1 MDHDSRSFPSRDSRT
16 ETPTDSA
23 EEARSG
29 GAVPQSAPMVQN
41 ATEAQSSGIQADAAQ
56 NGDSESGESGFSV
69 SLIEWVEMFAGC
81 FAVVLLIVTFLFRH
95 SPVDG
100 TSMVPTLNNGD
111 ILIIEELGYTPK
123 QGDVIVAQ
131 SPSHGYDEPIVKRI
145 IATGGQTVDI
155 DFDTW
160 TVTVDGEP
168 LNETW
173 ALTEVVDKDKK
184 NSAYKIIGEKKSGG
198 DYSINYIEGQSMLSR
213 DMQFP
218 LTVPEGSVFVM
229 GHNRNGSLD
238 SRSSLVGIIDNR
250 LVVGHVIFRLFPISR
265 FGTL

>member
-1 MDHDSRSFPSRDSRT
+1 MDNDNTNFSSR
-16 ETPTDSA
+16 EQH
-23 EEARSG
+23 G
-29 GAVPQSAPMVQN
+29 QV
-41 ATEAQSSGIQADAAQ
+41 TEAERGAGAHSAAAHGASTSGTAASGAAAQ
-56 NGDSESGESGFSV
+56 KSSDDREGGFSV

-131 SPSHGYDEPIVKRI
+131 SPSLGYNEPIVKRV

-160 TVTVDGEP
+160 TVTVDGEA

-173 ALTEVVDKDKK
+173 ALTEINKDG
-184 NSAYKIIGEKKSGG
+184 S
-198 DYSINYIEGQSMLSR
+198 YSINYIEGQSMLSR
-213 DMQFP
+213 DVTFP
-218 LTVPEGSVFVM
+218 LTVPEGCVFVM
-229 GHNRNGSLD
+229 GDNRNGSLD
-238 SRSSLVGIIDNR
+238 SRSSRVGIIDER
-250 LVVGHVIFRLFPISR
+250 LVVGHVIFRLFPMSR
-265 FGTL
+265 FGSI

>member
-16 ETPTDSA
+16 ETPTDGA

-29 GAVPQSAPMVQN
+29 GAEPQSAPMVQN
-41 ATEAQSSGIQADAAQ
+41 ATDAQSSGIQADAAQ
-56 NGDSESGESGFSV
+56 NGDSESGEGGFSV

-131 SPSHGYDEPIVKRI
+131 SPSLGYDEPIVKRI

-168 LNETW
+168 LNESRATTK
-173 ALTEVVDKDKK
+173 LESDGSYTV
-184 NSAYKIIGEKKSGG
+184 IGEKKSGG

-229 GHNRNGSLD
+229 GDNRNGSLD
-238 SRSSLVGIIDNR
+238 SRSSRVGIIDNR

>member
-1 MDHDSRSFPSRDSRT
+1 MDNDNTNFSSR
-16 ETPTDSA
+16 EQH
-23 EEARSG
+23 G
-29 GAVPQSAPMVQN
+29 QV
-41 ATEAQSSGIQADAAQ
+41 TEAERGAGAHSAAAHGASTSGTAASGAAAQ
-56 NGDSESGESGFSV
+56 KSSDDREGGFSV

-131 SPSHGYDEPIVKRI
+131 SPSLGYNEPIVKRV

-160 TVTVDGEP
+160 TVTVDGEA

-173 ALTEVVDKDKK
+173 ALTEINKDG
-184 NSAYKIIGEKKSGG
+184 SYKITDEKKSGG

-213 DMQFP
+213 DVTFP
-218 LTVPEGSVFVM
+218 LTVGCVFVM
-229 GHNRNGSLD
+229 GDNRNGSLD
-238 SRSSLVGIIDNR
+238 SRSSRVGIIDER
-250 LVVGHVIFRLFPISR
+250 LVVGHVIFRLFPMSR
-265 FGTL
+265 FGSI

>member
-29 GAVPQSAPMVQN
+29 GAEPQSAPMVQN
-41 ATEAQSSGIQADAAQ
+41 ATDAQSSGIQADAAQ
-56 NGDSESGESGFSV
+56 NGDSESGEGGFSV

-123 QGDVIVAQ
+123 QGDIIVAQ
-131 SPSHGYDEPIVKRI
+131 SPSLGYDEPIVKRI
-145 IATGGQTVDI
+145 IATGGQTVNI

-168 LNETW
+168 LNESW
-173 ALTEVVDKDKK
+173 ATTKLESDGSYTV
-184 NSAYKIIGEKKSGG
+184 IGEKKIG
-198 DYSINYIEGQSMLSR
+198 R
-213 DMQFP
+213 
-218 LTVPEGSVFVM
+218 
-229 GHNRNGSLD
+229 
-238 SRSSLVGIIDNR
+238 R
-250 LVVGHVIFRLFPISR
+250 LQHQLH
-265 FGTL
+265 

>member
-1 MDHDSRSFPSRDSRT
+1 MDNDNTNFSSR
-16 ETPTDSA
+16 EQH
-23 EEARSG
+23 G
-29 GAVPQSAPMVQN
+29 QV
-41 ATEAQSSGIQADAAQ
+41 TEAERGAGAHSAAAHGASTSGTAASGAAAQ
-56 NGDSESGESGFSV
+56 KSSDDREGGFSV

-131 SPSHGYDEPIVKRI
+131 SPSLGYNEPIVKRV

-160 TVTVDGEP
+160 TVTVDGEA

-173 ALTEVVDKDKK
+173 ALTEINKDG
-184 NSAYKIIGEKKSGG
+184 SYRITDEKKSGG
-198 DYSINYIEGQSMLSR
+198 DYSINYIEWQSMLSR
-213 DMQFP
+213 DVTFP
-218 LTVPEGSVFVM
+218 LTVPEGCVFVM
-229 GHNRNGSLD
+229 GDNRNGSLD
-238 SRSSLVGIIDNR
+238 SRSSRVGIIDER
-250 LVVGHVIFRLFPISR
+250 LVVGHVIFRLFPMSR
-265 FGTL
+265 FGSI